1 MYSIL
6 KNFRMETIACTS
18 TKLTPKSTNI
28 ISYCTLVYSIFRL
41 DWPYDWGNL
50 MPELMERIK
59 YDPQNRALLSM
70 HHVVK
75 SLAGKRLYD
84 SIRLFQDASSQLFP
98 NFYSHWEQRT
108 DAFIKE
114 VSY

>member
-1 MYSIL
+1 
-6 KNFRMETIACTS
+6 
-18 TKLTPKSTNI
+18 
-28 ISYCTLVYSIFRL
+28 
-41 DWPYDWGNL
+41 
-50 MPELMERIK
+50 MPELIERIK

-98 NFYSHWEQRT
+98 NFYNHWEQRT

-114 VSY
+114 ASTKNINKFNNLLQISYNMFLFLYTDGTRQYITFSS

>member
-1 MYSIL
+1 
-6 KNFRMETIACTS
+6 
-18 TKLTPKSTNI
+18 
-28 ISYCTLVYSIFRL
+28 
-41 DWPYDWGNL
+41 
-50 MPELMERIK
+50 MPELIERIK

-84 SIRLFQDASSQLFP
+84 SIKLFQDASSQLFP

-114 VSY
+114 VSSTKCICNNIYYKFNVPNNMFILHTDGTWKCITSSC

>member
-1 MYSIL
+1 
-6 KNFRMETIACTS
+6 
-18 TKLTPKSTNI
+18 
-28 ISYCTLVYSIFRL
+28 
-41 DWPYDWGNL
+41 
-50 MPELMERIK
+50 MERIK

-98 NFYSHWEQRT
+98 NFYSHWERRT

-114 VSY
+114 VSNGLNVII

>member
-1 MYSIL
+1 MSNYL
-6 KNFRMETIACTS
+6 LYNNNNF
-18 TKLTPKSTNI
+18 
-28 ISYCTLVYSIFRL
+28 IFRL
-41 DWPYDWGNL
+41 DWPYDWEDL

-84 SIRLFQDASSQLFP
+84 SVRLFQDASSQLFP

-114 VSY
+114 VNINITTIPKIN

>member
-1 MYSIL
+1 M
-6 KNFRMETIACTS
+6 TIAQC
-18 TKLTPKSTNI
+18 KMLKPFYEMFK
-28 ISYCTLVYSIFRL
+28 YSNVSDQIFFLKIFRL
-41 DWPYDWGNL
+41 DWPYDWRDL

-84 SIRLFQDASSQLFP
+84 SIKLFQDASCQLFP

-114 VSY
+114 VNYIVLTII

>member
-1 MYSIL
+1 M
-6 KNFRMETIACTS
+6 
-18 TKLTPKSTNI
+18 
-28 ISYCTLVYSIFRL
+28 
-41 DWPYDWGNL
+41 DWPYEWRDL

-84 SIRLFQDASSQLFP
+84 SIRLFQDASSSLFP

-114 VSY
+114 VSIKTIRYIYLINLS

>member
-1 MYSIL
+1 MLY
-6 KNFRMETIACTS
+6 FT
-18 TKLTPKSTNI
+18 
-28 ISYCTLVYSIFRL
+28 IFRL
-41 DWPYDWGNL
+41 DWPYDWEDL
-50 MPELMERIK
+50 MPELIERIK

-75 SLAGKRLYD
+75 SLAGKRLFD

-98 NFYSHWEQRT
+98 IFYSHWEQRT

-114 VSY
+114 VNSINKFLTMYYKFNTICFLYVYRWNMEMHHLQ